1 MFKIEL
7 VKGKTIVEV
16 VGLKKQEE
24 SVVLKLGDKSELEFH
39 HEQSCCESVWLEDFE
54 FSGKSIIGAKILDV
68 ILVSEKQG
76 DTEWGTMTWT
86 FYKVQTDKGELFM
99 RWCGESNGYYL
110 EDVDI
115 KYTSPDGKVSNFISY
130 Y

>member
-1 MFKIEL
+1 MKMFEL

-24 SVVLKLGDKSELEFH
+24 SVVLKLDDNSELEFY
-39 HEQSCCESVWLEDFE
+39 HEYSCCEDFWLEYFE
-54 FSGKSIIGAKILDV
+54 FSGKDIVGAKILDV
-68 ILVSEKQG
+68 LLVSEKQEVTDNG
-76 DTEWGTMTWT
+76 SMTWT
-86 FYKVQTDKGELFM
+86 FYKIQTDKGELFM
-99 RWCGESNGYYL
+99 RWCGESNGYYS

-115 KYTSPDGKVSNFISY
+115 KYTSPDGEVYQYNKY

>member
-1 MFKIEL
+1 MFTFEL

-24 SVVLKLGDKSELEFH
+24 SVVLKLDYNSELEFY
-39 HEQSCCESVWLEDFE
+39 HEYSCCEDFWLEDFE

-68 ILVSEKQG
+68 ILVSENQ
-76 DTEWGTMTWT
+76 DVTEWGTMTWT

-99 RWCGESNGYYL
+99 RWCGESNGYYS

-115 KYTSPDGKVSNFISY
+115 KYTSPDGKASNFNKY

>member
-1 MFKIEL
+1 MFTFEL
-7 VKGKTIVEV
+7 VKSKTIVEV

-24 SVVLKLGDKSELEFH
+24 SVVLKLNDKSELEFY
-39 HEQSCCESVWLEDFE
+39 HEYSCCENVWLEDFE

-68 ILVSEKQG
+68 ILVSEKQD

-86 FYKVQTDKGELFM
+86 FYKIQTDKGELFM
-99 RWCGESNGYYL
+99 RWCGESNGYYS

-115 KYTSPDGKVSNFISY
+115 KYTSPDGEVSKFNRY

>member
-1 MFKIEL
+1 MKMFEL
-7 VKGKTIVEV
+7 VIGKIIVAV

-24 SVVLKLGDKSELEFH
+24 SVTLKLDDKSELEFY
-39 HEQSCCESVWLEDFE
+39 HEQSCCENVWLEDFE
-54 FSGKSIIGAKILDV
+54 FSGKSIVGSKILDV
-68 ILVSEKQG
+68 VLVSENQD

-86 FYKVQTDKGELFM
+86 FYKIQTDKGELFM
-99 RWCGESNGYYL
+99 RWCGESNGYYS

-115 KYTSPDGKVSNFISY
+115 KYTSPDGKVSNFNSY

>member
-1 MFKIEL
+1 MKMFEL

-24 SVVLKLGDKSELEFH
+24 SVVLRLDDKSELEFY
-39 HEQSCCESVWLEDFE
+39 HEYSCCENFWLEDFE
-54 FSGKSIIGAKILDV
+54 FSGKSVIGAKILDV
-68 ILVSEKQG
+68 VLVSEKR
-76 DTEWGTMTWT
+76 DVTEWGSMTWT
-86 FYKVQTDKGELFM
+86 FYKIQTDKGELFM
-99 RWCGESNGYYL
+99 RWCGESNGYYS

-115 KYTSPDGKVSNFISY
+115 KYTSPNEEVSKLNRY

>member
-1 MFKIEL
+1 MKMFEL

-24 SVVLKLGDKSELEFH
+24 SVVLRLDDKSELEFY
-39 HEQSCCESVWLEDFE
+39 HEYSCCENFWLEDFE
-54 FSGKSIIGAKILDV
+54 FSGKSVIGAKILDV
-68 ILVSEKQG
+68 VLVSEKR
-76 DTEWGTMTWT
+76 DVTEWGSMTWT
-86 FYKVQTDKGELFM
+86 FYKIQTDKGELFM
-99 RWCGESNGYYL
+99 RWCGESNGYYS

-115 KYTSPDGKVSNFISY
+115 KFTSPDGEVNEYNRY

>member
-1 MFKIEL
+1 MKMFEL
-7 VKGKTIVEV
+7 VIGKIIVAV

-24 SVVLKLGDKSELEFH
+24 FVTLKLDDKSELEFY
-39 HEQSCCESVWLEDFE
+39 HEQSCCENVWLEDFE
-54 FSGKSIIGAKILDV
+54 FSGKSIVGSKILDV
-68 ILVSEKQG
+68 VLVSENQD

-86 FYKVQTDKGELFM
+86 FYKIQTDKGELFM
-99 RWCGESNGYYL
+99 RWCGESNGYYS

-115 KYTSPDGKVSNFISY
+115 KYTSPDGKVSNFNSY